1 MTAMRIGD
9 LDVQI
14 IKAGFL
20 RLDGGAMFGV
30 VPRPLWERKIPP
42 DDRNRIGLSMNV
54 GLIRSGGRTIL
65 LDTGAGDKFDD
76 KLVDLYGLG
85 PWNLPEAL
93 RIRGVSSEEVD
104 VVVNSHL
111 HFDHA
116 GGNTLRDESGALR
129 PTFPN
134 ARYIVQAQ
142 EWKEAMNAHERNRAS
157 YLEENYLPLRES
169 GQLDLVE
176 GEVEV
181 APGVTTFPLPGH
193 TLGMQGLLLDS
204 GGRTALYLSDCVPT
218 RHHLPLPW
226 VMGYD
231 LYPVVTL
238 ETKRRLLPAAAKE
251 GWTVLFEHDPEV
263 PAALLEEVAPLS
275 FRAHPVEI

>member
-1 MTAMRIGD
+1 MQIGD
-9 LDVQI
+9 VEVHL
-14 IKAGFL
+14 IKAGTA

-30 VPRPLWERKIPP
+30 VPRPLWEKKAPP

-54 GLIRSGGRTIL
+54 CLVRSAGKTIL

-76 KLVDLYGLG
+76 KFRDLYGLG
-85 PWNLPEAL
+85 PWNLPGAL
-93 RIRGVSSEEVD
+93 RVLGVAPERVD

-116 GGNTLRDESGALR
+116 GGNTVRDEAGKVRAA
-129 PTFPN
+129 FPN
-134 ARYIVQAQ
+134 ARYVVQRT
-142 EWKEAMNAHERNRAS
+142 EWEEALAAHERNRAS
-157 YLEENYLPLRES
+157 YVEENYLPLRES
-169 GQLDLVE
+169 GQLELVE
-176 GEVEV
+176 GAVEL

-204 GGRTALYLSDCVPT
+204 DGKTALYLADCVPT

-226 VMGYD
+226 IMGYD

-238 ETKRRLLPAAAKE
+238 ETKKRLLPVAAKE
-251 GWTVLFEHDPEV
+251 GWTLLFEHDPEV
-263 PAALLEEVAPLS
+263 PAAVLEEVKPYS
-275 FRAHPVEI
+275 FLAHPVEP